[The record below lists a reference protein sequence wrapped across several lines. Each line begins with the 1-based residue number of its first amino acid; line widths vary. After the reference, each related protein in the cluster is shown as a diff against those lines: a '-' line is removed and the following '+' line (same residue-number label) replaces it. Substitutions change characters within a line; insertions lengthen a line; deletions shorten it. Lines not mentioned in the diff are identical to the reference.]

1 MRILLF
7 GGSKFMGLDLLI
19 KLSKIENVEIF
30 IINRGKI
37 HWNGLFYEL
46 VKSNKNIY
54 HFISDR
60 DNDNQFKTTLNHIKQ
75 LVSKSSQ
82 PKNENFIYFD
92 YIIDFS
98 CFVEDDAKLVLEEFP
113 KLFKYYIFIS
123 TDSVYNASNIS
134 LERNEEFFLCK
145 DDSNKIESVKEEEG
159 YLSESSE
166 RRKKLKKR
174 DSYGYNKLKC
184 ERVIVH

>member
-19 KLSKIENVEIF
+19 KLSKIENSEIF
-30 IINRGKI
+30 VINRGKI

-60 DNDNQFKTTLNHIKQ
+60 NNDTQFKTTLNQIKE
-75 LVSKSSQ
+75 LISKSFQSLS
-82 PKNENFIYFD
+82 ENPVYFD

-98 CFVEDDAKLVLEEFP
+98 CFAEDDAKIVLEEFT
-113 KLFKYYIFIS
+113 KLFKFYIFIS

-134 LERNEEFFLCK
+134 LERNEEFFLSK
-145 DDSNKIESVKEEEG
+145 EDLTLIESVREEEG

-166 RRKKLKKR
+166 GRKKLKKR
-174 DSYGYNKLKC
+174 DRYGYDKLKC
-184 ERVIVH
+184 ERVF